1 MKQRSTIETMQR
13 LASQMDGL
21 ALASRGMRAIRP
33 AKKIVTMP
41 KKVRTMTIDTNDEYL
56 YPEYET
62 ETGKSD
68 IETAEIDYIGSIE
81 NSPVE
86 EEIEEAEEIEL
97 EVISIESVE
106 VNQIMEQQ
114 DAEAELKTV
123 TKKDGTTTSGY
134 GSETS
139 GDTEQQLL
147 KQQLKQQQLEKGQSA
162 TGDDHCVRCHK
173 IFDVKSASSAEM
185 RCVLPHPTKNVVPIR
200 RDDFG
205 TDFVCLCCRT
215 EFRLPKMAFYEA
227 GVNSMLTGHC
237 FVGQHTLD
245 KCEIDYQQGG
255 GAALSCEEN
264 GCIEYFV

>member
-41 KKVRTMTIDTNDEYL
+41 KKVRNVTIDTNDECL

-62 ETGKSD
+62 ETEKAD
-68 IETAEIDYIGSIE
+68 CEAEIDYIGSFE

-97 EVISIESVE
+97 EVVSIESEE
-106 VNQIMEQQ
+106 VKQIMEQPI
-114 DAEAELKTV
+114 DAIEAEQKTV

-139 GDTEQQLL
+139 GDTTDQQLL
-147 KQQLKQQQLEKGQSA
+147 KQQQMQKEKEQSM

-173 IFDVKSASSAEM
+173 D
-185 RCVLPHPTKNVVPIR
+185 CVLIFVRITTSYEIR
-200 RDDFG
+200 LRHVSIILKLLCYISYWNWWLNETAVKEMMMMMLALDFIMVWMDDA
-205 TDFVCLCCRT
+205 
-215 EFRLPKMAFYEA
+215 RLIRKAMAA
-227 GVNSMLTGHC
+227 RANDWT
-237 FVGQHTLD
+237 
-245 KCEIDYQQGG
+245 
-255 GAALSCEEN
+255 
-264 GCIEYFV
+264 